1 MAGDAQGFGR
11 DRPQYTALGTARAAS
26 RARSLAGL
34 DWLIFFL
41 ADIQT
46 GFGPFVAI
54 YLTGQAW
61 NQVDIGLV
69 LTVGGLVALVG
80 QMPGGAL
87 IDAVR
92 SARFAASLAIL
103 AICASAAV
111 LAMWPILPAVMAS
124 RVLHAAATC
133 VLGPAIAAISLGL
146 VGYTRLG
153 ERLGRNARFASLG
166 NGIAAALMG
175 VCGYAVS
182 SRAIFVSVAVLAV
195 PALAALACIR
205 PSDIARVG
213 RVRPGDRSRG
223 GTRPR
228 VHWSA
233 VFTNRR
239 LIIFAACTLLFQLA
253 NAAMLPVMGSVLS
266 LRSAA
271 LANTVI
277 AACVVVPQIVV
288 VIASPWVGRLAQTI
302 GRRPLLLVCFLAL
315 AVRAVLFAILTDPYA
330 IVVVQVLDGVSAATL
345 GVLFPLVVADL
356 TWTTGRFNLGLGA
369 VGSAVGVGAA
379 LSTTVAG
386 YMLDHIGRVPTFLGL
401 AGIAAVGLGLV
412 WMMMPETR
420 ADETRAV
427 SKELLET

>member
-1 MAGDAQGFGR
+1 VAADAQVLGQH
-11 DRPQYTALGTARAAS
+11 RPQYTTRRTAGVAS
-26 RARSLAGL
+26 CARSLAGL

-69 LTVGGLVALVG
+69 LTVGGLVALAG

-92 SARFAASLAIL
+92 SARFAASLAVL

-111 LAMWPILPAVMAS
+111 LAMWPVFPAVMAS

-166 NGIAAALMG
+166 NGIAAGLMG
-175 VCGYAVS
+175 VCGYAVG
-182 SRAIFVSVAVLAV
+182 SRAIFIAVAVLAV

-205 PSDIARVG
+205 PIDIARL
-213 RVRPGDRSRG
+213 GDRVPGRS
-223 GTRPR
+223 RPR
-228 VHWSA
+228 APWWA

-239 LIIFAACTLLFQLA
+239 LIIFATCALIFQLA
-253 NAAMLPVMGSVLS
+253 NAAMLPIMGSVLS

-277 AACVVVPQIVV
+277 AACVVIPQIVV
-288 VIASPWVGRLAQTI
+288 VMASPWVGRLAQTI
-302 GRRPLLLVCFLAL
+302 GRRPLLLICLLAL
-315 AVRAVLFAILTDPYA
+315 AVRAMLFAILSDPYA
-330 IVVVQVLDGVSAATL
+330 IVAVQVLDGISAATL

-386 YMLDHIGRVPTFLGL
+386 YMLDRIGSVPTFLGL
-401 AGIAAVGLGLV
+401 AGIATVGLGLA

-420 ADETRAV
+420 SGETGPRPN
-427 SKELLET
+427 EPLMT